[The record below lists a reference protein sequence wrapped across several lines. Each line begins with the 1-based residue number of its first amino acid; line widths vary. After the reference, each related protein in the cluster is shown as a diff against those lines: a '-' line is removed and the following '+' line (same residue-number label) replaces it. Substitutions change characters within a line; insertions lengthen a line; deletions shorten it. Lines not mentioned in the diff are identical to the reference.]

1 MSVEIYGLV
10 YLPCS
15 CTEVDS
21 SLFSFLEI
29 HSPLMKD
36 KQNSYTEPELER
48 SYVTR
53 RDQNIPEQ
61 LACGNTTWKKCKSR
75 YMKQILNTICV
86 DSLARRIFL
95 TIFMIGSFA
104 YLAMKDKIFITAL
117 ILFIQIC
124 SFKEVVSVALIK
136 KRMTRLSKYLIFHF
150 FIAANIF
157 LLHKSIIS
165 IFGKTIPIRCNR
177 FCTLMGFCFYTTGF
191 CIFTYSL
198 RKKSLKKQFYVFG
211 VTHLTTILLCKA
223 VQAAIQN
230 LERGKFWVVFPA
242 ALVISNDI
250 SAYVVGKLIGR
261 RPLLKISPKKTIE
274 GFVGGFIGT
283 GVLGI
288 MIAHFTLR
296 FKLVSDEYLG
306 KLSEQFI
313 LSVVGCPF
321 TVRAIYVH
329 SLFFI
334 LFASFVAPFGGF
346 FASGYKR
353 TFGVKDF
360 GTIIPGHGGMMDR
373 MDCQFMMAVFTNVYI
388 STFLNVGLWSV
399 ADIALFVQKRLS
411 QAQIEELTRMLSS
424 T

>member
-1 MSVEIYGLV
+1 
-10 YLPCS
+10 
-15 CTEVDS
+15 
-21 SLFSFLEI
+21 
-29 HSPLMKD
+29 MKA
-36 KQNSYTEPELER
+36 KQNSYAEQVLVR
-48 SYVTR
+48 SYATK
-53 RDQNIPEQ
+53 RDQDDPGQ
-61 LACGNTTWKKCKSR
+61 LARSDAAGRSCKRR
-75 YMKQILNTICV
+75 YMKQILNTVCM
-86 DSLARRIFL
+86 DSLARRTVL
-95 TIFMIGSFA
+95 TILMIGSFA
-104 YLAMKDKIFITAL
+104 YLAMKDKVFITAL

-136 KRMTRLSKYLIFHF
+136 RRMTRLSKYLVFHF

-165 IFGKTIPIRCNR
+165 IFSTTTLIKYNR
-177 FCTLMGFCFYTTGF
+177 FCTLMGFCFYTLGF

-223 VQAAIQN
+223 VQAAIRN
-230 LERGKFWVVFPA
+230 LEKGKFWVVFPA

-250 SAYVVGKLIGR
+250 SAYVVGKLVGR
-261 RPLLKISPKKTIE
+261 RPLLKISPKKTVE
-274 GFVGGFIGT
+274 GFVGGFVGT

-288 MIAHFTLR
+288 AIAYFTLR
-296 FKLVSDEYLG
+296 FKFVSNEYLE
-306 KLSEQFI
+306 KLSEQFTLNI
-313 LSVVGCPF
+313 VGCAC

-373 MDCQFMMAVFTNVYI
+373 MDCQFLMAVFTNVYI
-388 STFLNVGLWSV
+388 STFLNVGLWSA
-399 ADIALFVQKRLS
+399 ADVALFVQKRLD
-411 QAQIEELTRMLSS
+411 QTQIEELIRILSQS
-424 T
+424 